1 MCPQQSS
8 MQESLPQGSAAAQNI
23 ALSFCAYIVQGSS
36 FPNQGKCVT
45 MSMSKVR
52 KGNTVSELEKE
63 NIMIDKRY
71 LNWKNKIGYGAG
83 DIAGNVVYA
92 FLSTYLMFYLT
103 DTVGMHVGIVGT
115 LMAISRLL
123 DSITD
128 LLFGFLLDR
137 TNSKLGKAR
146 PWMLFGYIGCTVLL
160 AAVFMIPETWGR
172 VAQYAYFFITYTLL
186 NAVFYTANN
195 ISYATLTA
203 LITKNT
209 SERVQLGS
217 IRYMF
222 AFATTMIIQT
232 VTAGVVLNLGGDAT
246 AWKRVAVIY
255 GLIGLAANTLSALSF
270 KEMNPEEL
278 YRTDFGTIEHK
289 ETNYTFREGIKL
301 LFANHYFLMIC
312 GIYLLNQISQCC
324 LGMGVYF
331 MKYVLGNANL
341 LKVFSW
347 FTHIPLIL
355 GLIVTPWLVKK
366 LRGMYKLN
374 LVGYVLATIGRI
386 GVLIAAYAGSV
397 PMMLLFTGIA
407 AFGTSPLQ
415 GDMNALVASASEYTF
430 LTQGKRIDGSMYSC
444 SSFGIKLGA
453 SIGTA
458 ISGWLLATAGYI
470 ENAAVQTSGTI
481 HMLYVLYLWIPL
493 VLSLTATVLLAYLQ
507 VEKANAKRFASN
519 VSERFEI
526 K

>member
-1 MCPQQSS
+1 
-8 MQESLPQGSAAAQNI
+8 
-23 ALSFCAYIVQGSS
+23 
-36 FPNQGKCVT
+36 
-45 MSMSKVR
+45 
-52 KGNTVSELEKE
+52 
-63 NIMIDKRY
+63 MIDKRY

-115 LMAISRLL
+115 LMAVSRLL
-123 DSITD
+123 DSVTD

-146 PWMLFGYIGCTVLL
+146 PWMLFGYGGCAILL
-160 AAVFMIPETWGR
+160 AAIFMIPETWGE

-222 AFATTMIIQT
+222 AFATTLIIQT
-232 VTAGVVLNLGGDAT
+232 VTAGIVLELGGNAQ
-246 AWKRVAVIY
+246 AWKCIAVIY
-255 GLIGLAANTLSALSF
+255 GVIGLIANSISALSI
-270 KEMNPEEL
+270 KEMDPEEL
-278 YRTDFGTIEHK
+278 YTTDFGKIENHG
-289 ETNYTFREGIKL
+289 TNYSLIEGVKL
-301 LFANHYFLMIC
+301 LFANRYFMMIC
-312 GIYLLNQISQCC
+312 GIYLLSQISQSC
-324 LGMGVYF
+324 LNMGVYF
-331 MKYVLGNANL
+331 MKYVLGNEIL
-341 LKVFSW
+341 LKTFSW

-355 GLIVTPWLVKK
+355 GLIITPWLVKQ

-374 LVGYVLATIGRI
+374 MAGYALATLGRL
-386 GVLIAAYAGSV
+386 GVLIAAYMGSV
-397 PMMLLFTGIA
+397 PMMLLFTGMA
-407 AFGTSPLQ
+407 ALGTSPLQ
-415 GDMNALVASASEYTF
+415 GDMNALIASSSEYTF
-430 LTQGKRIDGSMYSC
+430 LTQRKRIDGSMYSC
-444 SSFGIKLGA
+444 ASFGIKLGA

-458 ISGWLLATAGYI
+458 ISGWMLASAGYI
-470 ENAAVQTSGTI
+470 ENAAVQTSETI
-481 HMLYVLYLWIPL
+481 QMLYILYLWAPL
-493 VLSLTATVLLAYLQ
+493 LLSLGITILLTYLN
-507 VEKANAKRFASN
+507 VEKANAKYFATKMIRTDMFTS
-519 VSERFEI
+519 

>member
-1 MCPQQSS
+1 
-8 MQESLPQGSAAAQNI
+8 
-23 ALSFCAYIVQGSS
+23 
-36 FPNQGKCVT
+36 
-45 MSMSKVR
+45 
-52 KGNTVSELEKE
+52 
-63 NIMIDKRY
+63 MIDKRY
-71 LNWKNKIGYGAG
+71 LNWKNKIGYGTG

-103 DTVGMHVGIVGT
+103 DTVGMHVGIVGS

-123 DSITD
+123 DSVTD

-137 TNSKLGKAR
+137 THSNLGKAR
-146 PWMLFGYIGCTVLL
+146 PWMLFGYLGCAILL
-160 AAVFMIPETWGR
+160 VAVFMIPESWGV
-172 VAQYAYFFITYTLL
+172 VAQYIYFFITYTLL

-222 AFATTMIIQT
+222 AFATTLIIQT
-232 VTAGVVLNLGGDAT
+232 VTTAIVLNLGGGAS
-246 AWKRVAVIY
+246 AWKCVAVIY
-255 GLIGLAANTLSALSF
+255 GLIGLAANTISALSF
-270 KEMNPEEL
+270 KEMDPEEL
-278 YRTDFGTIEHK
+278 YRTDFGTVKHTK
-289 ETNYTFREGIKL
+289 TNYTFREGIKL

-312 GIYLLNQISQCC
+312 GIYMLNQISQCC

-355 GLIVTPWLVKK
+355 GLIITPWLVKK

-374 LVGYVLATIGRI
+374 LVGYVLATLGRI
-386 GVLIAAYAGSV
+386 GVLIAAYAGSI

-415 GDMNALVASASEYTF
+415 GDMNALIASASEYTF

-453 SIGTA
+453 GIGTA
-458 ISGWLLATAGYI
+458 ISGWLLAIAGYI
-470 ENAAVQTSGTI
+470 ENAVTQSSSTI
-481 HMLYVLYLWIPL
+481 HMLYVLYLWIPVL
-493 VLSLTATVLLAYLQ
+493 VSLATTVLLTYLQ

-519 VSERFEI
+519 ASARCEI
-526 K
+526 RVNGDTSLSFS

>member
-1 MCPQQSS
+1 
-8 MQESLPQGSAAAQNI
+8 
-23 ALSFCAYIVQGSS
+23 
-36 FPNQGKCVT
+36 
-45 MSMSKVR
+45 
-52 KGNTVSELEKE
+52 
-63 NIMIDKRY
+63 MIDKRY
-71 LNWKNKIGYGAG
+71 LNWKNKIGYGTG

-103 DTVGMHVGIVGT
+103 DTVGMHVGIVGS

-123 DSITD
+123 DSVTD

-137 TNSKLGKAR
+137 THSNLGKAR
-146 PWMLFGYIGCTVLL
+146 PWMLFGYLGCAILL
-160 AAVFMIPETWGR
+160 VAVFMIPESCGV
-172 VAQYAYFFITYTLL
+172 VAQYIYFFITYTLL

-222 AFATTMIIQT
+222 AFATTLIIQT
-232 VTAGVVLNLGGDAT
+232 VTTAIVLNLGGGAS
-246 AWKRVAVIY
+246 AWKWVAVIY
-255 GLIGLAANTLSALSF
+255 GLIGLAANTISALSF
-270 KEMNPEEL
+270 KEMDHEEL
-278 YRTDFGTIEHK
+278 YRTDFGTVKHTK
-289 ETNYTFREGIKL
+289 TNYTFREGIKL

-312 GIYLLNQISQCC
+312 GIYMLNQISQCC

-355 GLIVTPWLVKK
+355 GLIITPWLVKK

-374 LVGYVLATIGRI
+374 LVGYVLATLGRI
-386 GVLIAAYAGSV
+386 GVLIAAYAGSI

-415 GDMNALVASASEYTF
+415 GDMNALIASASEYTF

-453 SIGTA
+453 GIGTA
-458 ISGWLLATAGYI
+458 ISGWLLAIAGYI
-470 ENAAVQTSGTI
+470 ENAVTQSSSTI
-481 HMLYVLYLWIPL
+481 HMLYVLYLWIPVL
-493 VLSLTATVLLAYLQ
+493 VSLATTVLLTYLQ

-519 VSERFEI
+519 ASARCEI
-526 K
+526 RVNGDTSLSFS